1 MDGNV
6 ETMFLLWMLCYL
18 ESFFELTQCMKKNM
32 DVGWMFGET
41 KKFIM
46 DRRWMEMVNQTNWK
60 TVKFFVSE
68 NHLIGI

>member
-1 MDGNV
+1 
-6 ETMFLLWMLCYL
+6 
-18 ESFFELTQCMKKNM
+18 
-32 DVGWMFGET
+32 MFGET

-60 TVKFFVSE
+60 TVKFFDSE

>member
-1 MDGNV
+1 
-6 ETMFLLWMLCYL
+6 MLFGV
-18 ESFFELTQCMKKNM
+18 FFELTQCMKKNI

-41 KKFIM
+41 KKLIM

-60 TVKFFVSE
+60 TVKFFDSE